1 MRPVV
6 YSRARLTL
14 VVRSIAFLRRA
25 FSPVFTLH
33 SVTRTGELQ
42 LTTRWT
48 MEMRVSAGP
57 LAALWAPRLVFT
69 GTSELS
75 VSPEGLFTQHVD
87 YWDSVDDNRYLSL
100 EAVGDLFAQLASL
113 QRTPELESPAY
124 TPLLRRR
131 QYEVRRYAACAEIV
145 RALPPGTGPAGDG
158 GGFNSLAGYIF
169 GGNASGERLEM
180 TTPVLNRVAADG
192 AAQMAFPVFSDAP
205 LPEPRAGSGVQR
217 GEAPARV
224 AVRPRVVLN
233 AALRARALTLAR
245 RRPAASRAWRATRR
259 RRRRRR
265 RCARRCC
272 GTACRRGRATRWR
285 VITTLSRRR
294 GVRASGWLGGAHSP
308 THAARRVSSAE

>member
-1 MRPVV
+1 LFDEQGIDASR
-6 YSRARLTL
+6 YSERVEFTDPLTRYTSLKGYLFKCVPSSTAALRRLTL
-14 VVRSIAFLRRA
+14 ARSIAFLRRA

-87 YWDSVDDNRYLSL
+87 YWDSVTDNRYLSL

-131 QYEVRRYAACAEIV
+131 QYEVRRYAACAEIW

-169 GGNASGERLEM
+169 GGNASGARLEM
-180 TTPVLNRVAADG
+180 TTPVINRVAADG

-205 LPEPRAGSGVQR
+205 LPEPRAGSGVRR
-217 GEAPARV
+217 GEAAARV
-224 AVRPRVVLN
+224 AVRPG
-233 AALRARALTLAR
+233 
-245 RRPAASRAWRATRR
+245 SM
-259 RRRRRR
+259 
-265 RCARRCC
+265 
-272 GTACRRGRATRWR
+272 
-285 VITTLSRRR
+285 
-294 GVRASGWLGGAHSP
+294 
-308 THAARRVSSAE
+308 